1 MVDAMDTPNDRIDG
15 APASLDGSTR
25 HPEGAF
31 GTTGQESGQGE
42 PRTPSFLTRDV
53 AWWEVSEPQNL
64 NTPAFRRGIVR
75 TIRGSKKRF
84 LSIAVIVMLGTTMLI
99 GLNAGCEDL
108 RDSADVYFDRQNL
121 YDISVQSTLG
131 LTGDDLEAVRDVEGV
146 EVAEGIYSETAYTT
160 LGSQRERVEVTSL
173 SKEDIDQP
181 VLVEGDLPEANDE
194 VAVTQKYLNDAGK
207 RIGDTVTFSAR
218 GGSNPDAAEVF
229 LQQEYTITGVVKDP
243 IDILAET
250 TTNAFRATASSDYGF
265 YVTKGATAQ
274 DVYTAI
280 RVRVAGAEDKD
291 CYTRAYTD
299 LVDAVAQD
307 IEAMRDEREGA
318 REHELTVEAAE
329 QIDAL
334 ERGAEVSFQMEE
346 DRIARMPAG
355 SAERIEAEAELA
367 RQREQVAAQ
376 VADAREQIAGVEGA
390 TWYIQDRTSI
400 SSFASVDSDTSSIES
415 IATIFPLI
423 FFVVAVLISL
433 TTATRMVEE
442 ERTLI
447 GLYKALGYARRR
459 ILSKYVRYV
468 LYACLAGGAVGCLL
482 GFVAL
487 PEFLFTVFRAM
498 YDLPAWNLGFDG
510 LRALFAVGLFAA
522 GTVGA
527 TVLACRQELAE
538 TPASLMRPRAPRT
551 GARILLE
558 RIRPI
563 WRHLGF
569 LNKVTARN
577 LFRYKKRALMTIIG
591 VAGCTALVICGF
603 GIRDTVTSLSAK
615 QYGSVTKAD
624 LTAVSTPADFA
635 SARETLH
642 ERAEGEGLT
651 IESELPVYIDSVTL
665 EHGDASETV
674 QLIAVDDARADELS
688 DYIGTVD
695 EGGTGLSVSDGAL
708 ITKNAA
714 QVLGF
719 GAGDTVRMQD
729 SALDA
734 GDVQVAGIPVAYLGN
749 TVMLTKTAYR
759 DAFGKDA
766 PDNALLADLSGNP
779 SLQIALGEASAD
791 DGWLSVT
798 STRALERDFEKNFT
812 VVNSV
817 VALITVMAAALS
829 FVVVFTL
836 SNTNISERE
845 RELATIKV
853 LGFRAGEV
861 HTYVNKETLILTAI
875 GALAGVPLGAVLAES
890 FTYILQLPSLYFD
903 VQVEPLTYVYAVALA
918 FAFTIIVNLAT
929 NRSLDRIDMVGALK
943 SAE

>member
-1 MVDAMDTPNDRIDG
+1 MDTPNDHIDD
-15 APASLDGSTR
+15 ASAARDGSTR
-25 HPEGAF
+25 HPEGASAP
-31 GTTGQESGQGE
+31 TGPAGGRGE

-64 NTPAFRRGIVR
+64 NTPAFRRGIAR

-108 RDSADVYFDRQNL
+108 RDSADAYFDRQNL

-131 LTGDDLEAVRDVEGV
+131 LTGDDLEAIRELEGV
-146 EVAEGIYSETAYTT
+146 EVAEGVYGETAYTN

-173 SKEDIDQP
+173 SKENIDQP

-207 RIGDTVTFSAR
+207 RVGDTVTFSAR
-218 GGSNPDAAEVF
+218 GGSDPDAVEVF

-243 IDILAET
+243 TDVLAET
-250 TTNAFRATASSDYGF
+250 STNAFRATASSDYGF

-280 RVRVAGAEDKD
+280 RVRVAGAESKD
-291 CYTRAYTD
+291 CYSSAYTE

-307 IEAMRDEREGA
+307 IEAVRDEREEA

-334 ERGAEVSFQMEE
+334 ERGAAVSFQMEE

-355 SAERIEAEAELA
+355 SAERAVAEAELA
-367 RQREQVAAQ
+367 RQRAQAAEQ
-376 VADAREQIAGVEGA
+376 VADAREQIAGIEGA
-390 TWYIQDRTSI
+390 TWYIQDRSSI

-423 FFVVAVLISL
+423 FFVVAILISL

-447 GLYKALGYARRR
+447 GLYKALGYSRRR

-498 YDLPAWNLGFDG
+498 YDLPAWSLGFDA
-510 LRALFAVGLFAA
+510 LRALLAVGLFAA

-538 TPASLMRPRAPRT
+538 TPASLMRPRAPRA

-558 RIRPI
+558 RIRPF

-577 LFRYKKRALMTIIG
+577 LFRYKKRALMTVVGI
-591 VAGCTALVICGF
+591 AGCTALVICGF

-624 LTAVSTPADFA
+624 ITAVSTPADFA
-635 SARETLH
+635 GAREALRG
-642 ERAEGEGLT
+642 RADAAGVA
-651 IESELPVYIDSVTL
+651 IEDELPVYIDSVAL
-665 EHGDASETV
+665 EHGGAAETV
-674 QLIAVDDARADELS
+674 QLIAVDDALAGDLGS
-688 DYIGTVD
+688 YIGTVD
-695 EGGTGLSVSDGAL
+695 DAGTKLSVTDGVL
-708 ITKNAA
+708 ITKSAA

-719 GAGDTVRMQD
+719 GAGDTVRIQD

-734 GDVQVAGIPVAYLGN
+734 ADVKVAGIPLAYLGN
-749 TVMLTKTAYR
+749 TVLFTKSAYR

-766 PDNALLADLSGNP
+766 PDNALLAELSGSP
-779 SLQIALGEASAD
+779 AQQIALGKAAASDA
-791 DGWLSVT
+791 WLSLT
-798 STRALERDFEKNFT
+798 STRALERDFEKNFAI
-812 VVNSV
+812 VNSV
-817 VALITVMAAALS
+817 VVLITAMAAALS

-903 VQVEPLTYVYAVALA
+903 VQVEPLTYAYAVALA

-929 NRSLDRIDMVGALK
+929 DRSLDRIDMVGALK